1 MSLRARVAWGIALI
15 AVVLV
20 GAAFVV
26 TRTTRS
32 YLLDQVD
39 GQLADAVPSA
49 RRLHPGPGGAVPT
62 PSISDLFVGFVNDG
76 QLVTYVRPS
85 LQPQEVSAPAVDAST
100 LQTAAT
106 EHPGQAFTVPGT
118 NGPSYRVIALQEPDG
133 DILVLGLPLGSVNAA
148 MNRLVLVE
156 VAVTLFVLAVLAV
169 VAFWVLRLG
178 VRPVKEMTASATA
191 IAEGD
196 LSHRVP
202 VAPAGTEAG
211 QLGAALNTMLGRIEA
226 AFDARAASEQRL
238 RRFVADASHELRTP
252 LTTIRGYAELY
263 RQGGL
268 EDREALD
275 QAMRR
280 TEQEALRMG
289 GLVDD
294 LLLLARLDQGRP
306 LEKAPLDL
314 GVLAIDSCSDAQVV
328 APDHRIVADVQPDV
342 IVDGD
347 EPRLR
352 QVVHNLVRNA
362 VVHTPTGTN
371 VHVQV
376 AVIAGRAVLE
386 VRDDGPGMDSDAV
399 AHAFERFWRA
409 DTSRARV
416 SGGSGLGLSIVQ
428 AIVEAHGGHVSLS
441 STQGVGT
448 TVRVDLPL
456 AYARSAAS
464 PPLPAPVG

>member
-1 MSLRARVAWGIALI
+1 
-15 AVVLV
+15 
-20 GAAFVV
+20 
-26 TRTTRS
+26 
-32 YLLDQVD
+32 
-39 GQLADAVPSA
+39 
-49 RRLHPGPGGAVPT
+49 
-62 PSISDLFVGFVNDG
+62 
-76 QLVTYVRPS
+76 
-85 LQPQEVSAPAVDAST
+85 
-100 LQTAAT
+100 
-106 EHPGQAFTVPGT
+106 
-118 NGPSYRVIALQEPDG
+118 
-133 DILVLGLPLGSVNAA
+133 

-178 VRPVKEMTASATA
+178 VRPVKEMTATATA

-202 VAPAGTEAG
+202 VAPARTEAG
-211 QLGAALNTMLGRIEA
+211 QLGAALNTMLGRIET
-226 AFDARAASEQRL
+226 AFEARAASERRL
-238 RRFVADASHELRTP
+238 RQFVADASHELRTP

-306 LEKAPLDL
+306 LGKAPIDL
-314 GVLAIDSCSDAQVV
+314 GVLAVDACSDAQVV
-328 APDHRIVADVQPDV
+328 APDHRVVADVQPDV
-342 IVDGD
+342 IVEGD

-362 VVHTPTGTN
+362 VVHTPAGTS
-371 VHVQV
+371 VQV
-376 AVIAGRAVLE
+376 QVSVVAGRAALE
-386 VRDDGPGMDSDAV
+386 VRDDGPGMDPDAV

-456 AYARSAAS
+456 AYTRSAAS
-464 PPLPAPVG
+464 PPLAAPVA